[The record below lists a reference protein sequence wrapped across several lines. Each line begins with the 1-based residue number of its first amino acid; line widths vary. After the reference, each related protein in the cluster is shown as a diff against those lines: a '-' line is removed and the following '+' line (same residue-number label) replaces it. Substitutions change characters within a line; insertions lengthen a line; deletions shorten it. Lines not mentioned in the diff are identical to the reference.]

1 MNINERFRMAKIYC
15 FVIHLLNIS
24 KLSSKNLKYFI
35 SDLSAK
41 INNSFTTT
49 NNVKIMIIERNY
61 NHISNSSFSYVGK
74 ESCRNCLELLFLELD
89 SQHTYDDSQSLQ
101 LQFQGW
107 QYLHLTSVGT
117 TCMYCTDTRKINLMI
132 IYMYIM
138 YILNN
143 LTIICIHIYVYVHIY
158 VYIESLNLF

>member
-1 MNINERFRMAKIYC
+1 MNVNERFRMTKIYC
-15 FVIHLLNIS
+15 FVIHLLNMS
-24 KLSSKNLKYFI
+24 NLSSKNLKYFI

-41 INNSFTTT
+41 ISNSFTTT

-74 ESCRNCLELLFLELD
+74 ESCPNCLELLFLELD
-89 SQHTYDDSQSLQ
+89 SQYTYDGSQSLQ

-107 QYLHLTSVGT
+107 QYLHLTSAGT

-132 IYMYIM
+132 YKIILYIIYKFIY
-138 YILNN
+138 N
-143 LTIICIHIYVYVHIY
+143 L
-158 VYIESLNLF
+158 

>member
-89 SQHTYDDSQSLQ
+89 S
-101 LQFQGW
+101 
-107 QYLHLTSVGT
+107 
-117 TCMYCTDTRKINLMI
+117 
-132 IYMYIM
+132 
-138 YILNN
+138 
-143 LTIICIHIYVYVHIY
+143 
-158 VYIESLNLF
+158 